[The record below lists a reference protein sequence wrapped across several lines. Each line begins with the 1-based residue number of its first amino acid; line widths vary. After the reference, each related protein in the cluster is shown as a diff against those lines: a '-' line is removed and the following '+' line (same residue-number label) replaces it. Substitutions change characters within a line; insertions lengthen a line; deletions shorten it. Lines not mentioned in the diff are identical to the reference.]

1 MKKILAIIALLSATT
16 VWAELKVGT
25 VDMLLLVRNHADYG
39 RNKTLLQQT
48 DKDYQRKMDLIK
60 ADLEKVQEE
69 GKKISDQLRNPMLAV
84 TVKQK
89 LEKDMIDIQNRFFAG
104 QQKLRSEMMRSQQE
118 LQALE
123 GRLLKTTT
131 DDINNRI
138 AKFADANGYDMIIDG
153 SAVRFSKKSFDV
165 TDSIL
170 KEMGVDPAK
179 AKKIDE
185 SK

>member
-1 MKKILAIIALLSATT
+1 
-16 VWAELKVGT
+16 
-25 VDMLLLVRNHADYG
+25 
-39 RNKTLLQQT
+39 
-48 DKDYQRKMDLIK
+48 
-60 ADLEKVQEE
+60 
-69 GKKISDQLRNPMLAV
+69 
-84 TVKQK
+84 
-89 LEKDMIDIQNRFFAG
+89 MIDIQNRFFAG

>member
-1 MKKILAIIALLSATT
+1 MKKTLAIIALLSATT

-84 TVKQK
+84 AVKQK
-89 LEKDMIDIQNRFFAG
+89 LEKDMIDIQIHIHLNQIFQFF
-104 QQKLRSEMMRSQQE
+104 
-118 LQALE
+118 
-123 GRLLKTTT
+123 LLNYHSLLHVCTYQL
-131 DDINNRI
+131 NH
-138 AKFADANGYDMIIDG
+138 
-153 SAVRFSKKSFDV
+153 
-165 TDSIL
+165 L
-170 KEMGVDPAK
+170 
-179 AKKIDE
+179 
-185 SK
+185 